1 MLPGSAFTSLC
12 PVLPTAWL
20 SPLKATV
27 SSLWPLPGLRPLG
40 LDPPGHSVL
49 LLFLTYVFLITHEL
63 GQLGVFACFKK
74 TFSQGN
80 VPLFYLFGHTIQ

>member
-1 MLPGSAFTSLC
+1 MAVPSEGHC
-12 PVLPTAWL
+12 EEPVAPSPACGLLALTLLGTL
-20 SPLKATV
+20 SCC
-27 SSLWPLPGLRPLG
+27 
-40 LDPPGHSVL
+40 
-49 LLFLTYVFLITHEL
+49 FLTYIFLITHEL